1 MEISFKISYRYENFH
16 EKNIKLVQII
26 DIKIMSAWKIIE
38 NITKK
43 FYSGK
48 FPTII

>member
-1 MEISFKISYRYENFH
+1 MEISFKISYKYENFH
-16 EKNIKLVQII
+16 EKNMKL